1 MVKVAAIIQARLSS
15 TRLPAKVMKDLNG
28 KTLIERV
35 VNQVRMSK
43 VIDEIWIAT
52 STEPEDDLL
61 ELIGNKLDIMV
72 FRGALENVL
81 KRYYDTQCITNAD
94 VIVRITADNPF
105 TEPSFID
112 YGVEYLLSNH
122 LDYVNY
128 EQIPYGTGVEI
139 IRASALE
146 QAHFAATKD
155 YDREHVTPYVRNNK
169 DFFRIGTLIP
179 DQLELCRP
187 DVSLTIDTMEDY
199 VKLYKLIS
207 SLEME
212 EEQVSLTSVVE
223 FYDRL
228 RSEGDYE

>member
-35 VNQVRMSK
+35 VNQVRVSK
-43 VIDEIWIAT
+43 VVDEIWIAT
-52 STEPEDDLL
+52 STEPEDVLL
-61 ELIGNKLDIMV
+61 ELMGNKLDIMV
-72 FRGALENVL
+72 FRGDLENVL

-112 YGVEYLLSNH
+112 CGVEYLLSNH

-139 IRASALE
+139 IRANALE
-146 QAHFAATKD
+146 QAHFAATND

-169 DFFRIGTLIP
+169 DFFRTGTLIP

-199 VKLYKLIS
+199 VKLYKLIN
-207 SLEME
+207 SLEIE

-223 FYDRL
+223 YYDRL
-228 RSEGDYE
+228 R